1 MFIHCCYQVTKK
13 LKGNPA
19 TAHVISVK
27 VLYLKE
33 GSVIA
38 TVASLYPVDQQAPAP
53 ETMQNVFSSNN
64 TLTDGSTTVNL
75 TSNSVTVTGNIH

>member
-33 GSVIA
+33 GSVIV
-38 TVASLYPVDQQAPAP
+38 TVASLYPVDQAPAP
-53 ETMQNVFSSNN
+53 ETLQNVISINN

-75 TSNSVTVTGNIH
+75 TSDSVNVTGNIH